1 MLGLDVPEQLVDF
14 TYSLINCLNKPVSS
28 EDMKNQI
35 IKNLIFLVSALNSK
49 QLAGLPVEID
59 KLFRK
64 ISYIGRKA
72 MLDIKTSKD
81 QLETIL

>member
-1 MLGLDVPEQLVDF
+1 
-14 TYSLINCLNKPVSS
+14 
-28 EDMKNQI
+28 MKNQI
-35 IKNLIFLVSALNSK
+35 IKNLIFLAQAL
-49 QLAGLPVEID
+49 LAMQQNGLHVEMD

-64 ISYIGRKA
+64 LSYIGRKA